1 MGWHVGFIGMGV
13 QGFRSGLPVAIP
25 GAPLSFLTIMA
36 FRNSL
41 FGFLEEEQLFGGQL
55 RLYEVNGSNLGIT
68 LHGTTDYGTYGSVEV
83 TSASAAVT
91 RASLTDTVA
100 VALTR
105 IDDGV
110 IVSLGF
116 SVITRSGTTFSV
128 GGFNAQPEL
137 ASIQD
142 FGLGARGL
150 TRIDDTHFAFRY
162 NRGGG
167 GPYGGEHI
175 AIYSV
180 SGTTVTQESNTSI
193 TPVSATTMVT
203 ILDSSHLMAHTTDSP
218 GSLHVYT
225 FTIGGGISATATFS
239 LSGAAPPSTVQRL
252 FGVQKSGTP
261 DFTLQYTQN
270 TGVRWLQP
278 CTWTGSGF
286 TFGTALALSAAPV
299 LPGTPYVGDVGGSL
313 DRHMLLHG
321 TGFGACFTQSGASA
335 LLIPEVKEFTIAN
348 AENFSS
354 ATLHSNNIAVVTGGL
369 YLQACQC

>member
-13 QGFRSGLPVAIP
+13 QGFRSGIPVAIP
-25 GAPLSFLTIMA
+25 GAPYGDVFSIIA

-41 FGFLEEEQLFGGQL
+41 FGFLEEGQFGGQL
-55 RLYEVNGSNLGIT
+55 RLYEVNESNLGIT

-100 VALTR
+100 VAVTR
-105 IDDGV
+105 IDDGG

-128 GGFNAQPEL
+128 GGFNARPEL

-142 FGLGARGL
+142 FGLGGSGL
-150 TRIDDTHFAFRY
+150 TRIDDTHFAFGY
-162 NRGGG
+162 NRGGF
-167 GPYGGEHI
+167 GPDAGSHI
-175 AIYSV
+175 SIFSV
-180 SGTTVTQESNTSI
+180 SGTTVTLESNTTI
-193 TPVSATTMVT
+193 TPPFGSTFMVG
-203 ILDSSHLMAHTTDSP
+203 ILDSSHLMAHTTDSS
-218 GSLHVYT
+218 GSLRVFT
-225 FTIGGGISATATFS
+225 FTIGGGISADAAFS
-239 LSGAAPPSTVQRL
+239 LSGAPPNTVQTL

-261 DFTLQYTQN
+261 DFTLRYTQN
-270 TGVRWLQP
+270 IGVSWLQP
-278 CTWTGSGF
+278 CTWTGSGI
-286 TFGTALALSAAPV
+286 TFGTPVALSAAPV
-299 LPGTPYVGDVGGSL
+299 LPGTPYGGDVGGSL

-321 TGFGACFTQSGASA
+321 LGFGACFTQSGASA
-335 LLIPEVKEFTIAN
+335 LVIPEVKEFTIDS
-348 AENFSS
+348 AENFTA